1 MQPNYK
7 PIGGRPQ
14 GLHQGGT
21 GYASGSQAVP
31 HTLSPT
37 YPVQS
42 QPAYQQ
48 VPQQGSSAAG
58 ASPAVHQTSA
68 PSGLQYQTA
77 GTQAAWQGSAAQQPS
92 QHALPHQPPTQLV
105 YSSAPQSAYAQ
116 QQRQQ
121 YPSLH
126 HAHIQNAGTGRA
138 VVPAPPTTYPR
149 HQPGAIMQ
157 TAPPAAAQHAQAP
170 GMPAAASA
178 GRGFTHNQLNVLRNQ
193 ILAFRRIKVSQT
205 CGLLLPLFASFGR
218 ISQRWQQASWW

>member
-7 PIGGRPQ
+7 PIGVRPQ

-21 GYASGSQAVP
+21 GHASGSQAVP
-31 HTLSPT
+31 HNYSPA
-37 YPVQS
+37 YPLQS
-42 QPAYQQ
+42 PPAYQQ
-48 VPQQGSSAAG
+48 AGSSAAG
-58 ASPAVHQTSA
+58 ASLASPAVHQTSA
-68 PSGLQYQTA
+68 TSGLQYQA
-77 GTQAAWQGSAAQQPS
+77 EGTQAAWQGPAAQQPS

-138 VVPAPPTTYPR
+138 VVPAPPTTYPS
-149 HQPGAIMQ
+149 HQPGAVMQ
-157 TAPPAAAQHAQAP
+157 TAPPAAAQHAQAA
-170 GMPAAASA
+170 GMPAAAST

-205 CGLLLPLFASFGR
+205 SGLLLPSSALLHHFVELHNAGL
-218 ISQRWQQASWW
+218 